1 MRPFAIISQ
10 MCDVVN
16 EVYDI
21 ARMQQEVMER
31 SDIPESV
38 KEDMRERLCN
48 AADKLDVIEY
58 QSRCVI
64 DVDDGEPLTE
74 EVKLHEVTI
83 TTEHK
88 LLIEAAGK
96 ETAAEQAKKEF
107 IAMTHITPKEVYV
120 NGVRKG
126 EGD

>member
-1 MRPFAIISQ
+1 MRPLAIISQ

-48 AADKLDVIEY
+48 AADKLNVIEY

-107 IAMTHITPKEVYV
+107 IAMTHIIPKEVYV